1 MATIRFRFP
10 LLIGVI
16 VLISSCGS
24 AVPLSDDEVA
34 ECAGAVGG
42 GSLGGRESLVSV
54 LVLGLP
60 DEAIPPSGTPA
71 EEIEAAFDLAFSD
84 MYGIHVDEF
93 LALRDEADTATTDL
107 LGVAPG
113 VGERVSNEWFVQR
126 DMQLLALWNERYP
139 VGARAYCEL
148 VLNEVE

>member
-1 MATIRFRFP
+1 M
-10 LLIGVI
+10 
-16 VLISSCGS
+16 
-24 AVPLSDDEVA
+24 
-34 ECAGAVGG
+34 
-42 GSLGGRESLVSV
+42 VSV

-60 DEAIPPSGTPA
+60 DEAIPPSGTLA
-71 EEIEAAFDLAFSD
+71 EETEAAFDMAFSD

-93 LALRDEADTATTDL
+93 LALRDEADTETTDL

-113 VGERVSNEWFVQR
+113 VGERVSNEWFVRR

-139 VGARAYCEL
+139 VSARAYCEL